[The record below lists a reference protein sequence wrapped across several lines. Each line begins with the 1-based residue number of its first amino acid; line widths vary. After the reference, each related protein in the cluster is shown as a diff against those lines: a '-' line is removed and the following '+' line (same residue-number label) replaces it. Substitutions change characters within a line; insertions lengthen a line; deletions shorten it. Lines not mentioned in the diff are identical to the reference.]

1 MQGKAMHVEEKSKVH
16 PPHTHTLTLPITNTA
31 IIRTPQ
37 ENQILLP
44 LTPPLSTD
52 GLHSHSHTHSHSES
66 PSSSPPQVVTTV
78 LALIRQQQQGRAIG
92 TDFPQ
97 QVRAT
102 PLEYHDL
109 LAELEKEP
117 QLKAFVDE
125 KLRWEYNPL
134 NTTLSLQPMPTV
146 LHDHFAD
153 QLAETTVTQLKNIAL
168 TSDNTEH
175 STFAAQISTLG
186 SGTLLL
192 REHGLDSDREEID
205 SADIHITKQPDKSFH
220 HPEAVYPGVVYEVA
234 VTQGFKS
241 LKRKAWTYI
250 QSSGANIKRVVGFE
264 LGNRGGKE
272 ARVSMWKPLYIT
284 DEVGDDVLTVE
295 TVIDRKLFRS
305 SDGSPANS
313 TLSISLPLSAFAT
326 SEIATF
332 PSDPS
337 TPSITIP
344 YTSLITYLQSAES
357 HQRVID
363 PGKGEVPTGK
373 LTKRPAKRKRL
384 STSSV
389 EELSIEREGEFCSRE
404 EEVGEGEKGDGEFRE
419 RKIGSGD
426 SRRSSR
432 SGSKRRLSVGRMVS
446 RSEPG

>member
-404 EEVGEGEKGDGEFRE
+404 EEVGEGEKGDGEFRG
-419 RKIGSGD
+419 RIIASGD
-426 SRRSSR
+426 SRMSSR
-432 SGSKRRLSVGRMVS
+432 SGSKRRHPR
-446 RSEPG
+446 